1 MRWMYWKALRSRFSN
16 FKSGKSV
23 RIILVLMIVLCASYS
38 WSNEACTTIYNDK
51 NITLCIQND
60 LDYLIF
66 NKPVYSLYGS
76 LKSSD
81 KMFKLSE
88 EVIIKGIRSIQKINE
103 NLYFYKAYLG
113 GNSINAENR
122 HVLLVTDSEGIYKA
136 GEFSALEYSEDGVLP
151 SFFRFKEVWKPDGV
165 LKFDKHQLVLDGNV
179 LK

>member
-1 MRWMYWKALRSRFSN
+1 MNVNRFRWVLVFS
-16 FKSGKSV
+16 FMTSCQ
-23 RIILVLMIVLCASYS
+23 LA
-38 WSNEACTTIYNDK
+38 WANETCTSIYNDK
-51 NITLCIQND
+51 NINLCIQND

-76 LKSSD
+76 LNSSD

-88 EVIIKGIRSIQKINE
+88 EMIIKGIRDLQKINE
-103 NLYFYKAYLG
+103 SLYFYKAYLG

-122 HVLLVTDSEGIYKA
+122 NVLLVTDSEGVYKA
-136 GEFSALEYSEDGVLP
+136 GEFSALEYSEGGMLP

-165 LKFDKHQLVLDGNV
+165 LIFDKHQLVLDGNV